1 MKKLILVLL
10 SLTLCVACENEPLD
24 PDFTEQGSGE
34 DGMGDDDDDDDE
46 NGDDDGSESS
56 DLTLSV
62 YELDSEVNLVFF
74 GIPIETI
81 NNSEITIVNNK
92 IVSSTNALSAN
103 GSPFEI
109 ENQTITRNGSGQIV
123 SDVSINSDGVTT
135 NETLITYANGLV
147 SQISY
152 DFYIDE
158 DNEDYIYNFTY
169 DDNSI
174 TRSEVGSNITTVFTL
189 DEFNRVFMKESFDG
203 TFSIQ
208 KESVTYTGAGNINS
222 SIATGETENNAT
234 YVFDNN
240 TNPLK
245 LVFEDNYLLAFLND
259 GYTDE
264 IGGRIA
270 QFFSTN
276 NWKGASF
283 NGQTFNFDLEYNA
296 VGRIVSRDMA
306 YDFGPELSFEF
317 NERFNY
323 LN

>member
-10 SLTLCVACENEPLD
+10 SLTLCMGCENEPLD
-24 PDFTEQGSGE
+24 PDFTEQGSGD
-34 DGMGDDDDDDDE
+34 DGMGDDENDDGNDDDE
-46 NGDDDGSESS
+46 SESS

-158 DNEDYIYNFTY
+158 DDEDYIYNFTY
-169 DDNSI
+169 DGNSI
-174 TRSEVGSNITTVFTL
+174 TRTEVGSNISTVFTL

-234 YVFDNN
+234 YVFDDN

-259 GYTDE
+259 AYPDE

-276 NWKGASF
+276 NWKGATF

-296 VGRIVSRDMA
+296 VGRIISRDIA